1 MKSYNKVEL
10 KGRIHNFSLEE
21 KDTEKGTAITGTVT
35 LQVNEAGTCVDVRFY
50 ALPKYNSGK
59 TNRTYSVLEDMLAG
73 NYKTVVNDADE
84 ADWLA
89 IDANIDIDYY
99 VGRDGAKDIDEM
111 SRSQRVR
118 GSFINA
124 NKSHEYSNVWK
135 CDMLITRIED
145 VEEVPEK
152 GFPHKVRMHGFI
164 VDDYNERLMGV
175 RFEAMDQAPMNHLL
189 GLSVSKDNPLYT
201 SVKGEFRMVKTLQ
214 IQEGAFG
221 EDEKR
226 EFEKVFWVMTWMPR
240 NTYEFGDDITVE
252 DYNAYMTA
260 CDEYKQEK
268 LNKSKDAGDEGDN
281 LVF

>member
-111 SRSQRVR
+111 SRSQRIR

-124 NKSHEYSNVWK
+124 NKNHEYENVWK
-135 CDMLITRIED
+135 CDMLVTRIED
-145 VEEVPEK
+145 VEENPEK
-152 GFPHKVRMHGFI
+152 GYPHKVRMHGFI

-201 SVKGEFRMVKTLQ
+201 SVKGEFRMVKTLKVV
-214 IQEGAFG
+214 EGAFG
-221 EDEKR
+221 EDDKK
-226 EFEKVFWVMTWMPR
+226 EFENLFWVMTWMPR

-268 LNKSKDAGDEGDN
+268 LNKSKDAADEGDN